1 MKKSV
6 SMICAI
12 LTTFIWG
19 TTFVAQTTGM
29 DMIGPL
35 TFNGS
40 RFFIGFLTLIPV
52 ALIFEKNRIVKE
64 VNINKKMFYAFLDW
78 VVFIFRNFFSTSSIT
93 IYRYSKCCFF
103 YNFLCS
109 HSSDYSFF
117 ILFTKNPLEYMAL
130 FNYVHNWSIFP

>member
-52 ALIFEKNRIVKE
+52 ALIFEKP
-64 VNINKKMFYAFLDW
+64 
-78 VVFIFRNFFSTSSIT
+78 
-93 IYRYSKCCFF
+93 
-103 YNFLCS
+103 
-109 HSSDYSFF
+109 SSDRSFIKEAIF
-117 ILFTKNPLEYMAL
+117 SFKLRFVRKGPNQYMAL
-130 FNYVHNWSIFP
+130 GSSVSILAHQAKPNLFPKFLINFIDL